1 MTELHEHTL
10 VPGRFH
16 WQNGH
21 SNGHGST
28 AAASPAPQTLHAAPW
43 KRLTI
48 RPLGL
53 SLDQVLMLIGLTLLG
68 FGFLMVHSAD
78 ARVGSVNFQAQLAR
92 LAFSAATLH
101 VVLAV
106 MAMVIFWRINYR
118 RFMGRRLATSP
129 ATILLIISV
138 CLLVLVLTHFGAR
151 INGAKRWLVLPLG
164 SHRLSFEPSELAKW
178 ATVLFI
184 AAFAVHQAPNIRSFG
199 KGFLPLVLAAGLICL
214 PILVE
219 DFGTAVLIGTVAV
232 LLMLMAGCRWWHIAL
247 LLPLV
252 AVLGYF
258 AVWHSAY
265 RRERLLIFLHPH
277 LDPKGAGYNPIQS
290 LLSFHSG
297 GFWGRGL
304 GNGIQKMG
312 FLPED
317 STDFIFSLIAEELGF
332 FGCMLVVSLFMGLTI
347 CGWMVT
353 RRAQDLFGKLLAFGA
368 TAMITFQ
375 AMINVAVVTVTV
387 PTKGIALPLISAGGT
402 GWVLTAA
409 AIGLLMS
416 VERVNRMEGAAK
428 TGGGVDGGTLGLRVT
443 SAHGSSG
450 LTTQSVAAS
459 ENS

>member
-10 VPGRFH
+10 VPTRMNR
-16 WQNGH
+16 QDGH
-21 SNGHGST
+21 SNGHT
-28 AAASPAPQTLHAAPW
+28 PAMAQHAVPVAPW
-43 KRLTI
+43 KRLAI
-48 RPLGL
+48 RPLAL
-53 SLDQVLMLIGLTLLG
+53 SLDQVLLLIALTLLG

-78 ARVGSVNFQAQLAR
+78 ARVGPVNFSTELTRLIFSAVTIHVLLAVAAMWALSRLNYRKLIGQR
-92 LAFSAATLH
+92 LAS
-101 VVLAV
+101 
-106 MAMVIFWRINYR
+106 
-118 RFMGRRLATSP
+118 SP
-129 ATILLIISV
+129 ATILMLVSF

-151 INGAKRWLVLPLG
+151 INGAKRWLVIPLG
-164 SHRLSFEPSELAKW
+164 SHRISFEPSELAKW
-178 ATVLFI
+178 GMVLFI
-184 AAFAVHQAPNIRSFG
+184 AAFAVHQADHIRSFW
-199 KGFLPLVLAAGLICL
+199 KGFIPLVVATGLICL

-232 LLMLMAGCRWWHIAL
+232 ILMLLAGCRWWHIVL
-247 LLPLV
+247 LLPV
-252 AVLGYF
+252 AAVLAYF

-332 FGCMLVVSLFMGLTI
+332 FGCMLVISLFMGLTI
-347 CGWMVT
+347 CGWMIT
-353 RRAQDLFGKLLAFGA
+353 HRATDLFGKLISFGA
-368 TAMITFQ
+368 TVTIAFQ
-375 AMINVAVVTVTV
+375 AMMNVAVVTVTV

-416 VERVNRMEGAAK
+416 VERVNRLEQH
-428 TGGGVDGGTLGLRVT
+428 VT
-443 SAHGSSG
+443 SHTTAASPEPRG
-450 LTTQSVAAS
+450 LHVVAARESPVLLVRPVPAS
-459 ENS
+459 EQS

>member
-10 VPGRFH
+10 VPTRMLR
-16 WQNGH
+16 QNGH
-21 SNGHGST
+21 GNGHAS
-28 AAASPAPQTLHAAPW
+28 AAAQPAVAVAPW
-43 KRLTI
+43 KRLAI

-53 SLDQVLMLIGLTLLG
+53 SLDQVLMLIALALLG
-68 FGFLMVHSAD
+68 FGFVMVHSAQ
-78 ARVGSVNFQAQLAR
+78 ARVGPVNVRAELSR
-92 LAFSAATLH
+92 LIFSAVTIH
-101 VVLAV
+101 VLLAV
-106 MAMVIFWRINYR
+106 AALWVLSRLNYR
-118 RFMGRRLATSP
+118 KFIGRHLATSP
-129 ATILLIISV
+129 ATILMIVSI

-151 INGAKRWLVLPLG
+151 INGAKRWLVIPLG
-164 SHRLSFEPSELAKW
+164 GHRISFEPSELAKW
-178 ATVLFI
+178 SMVLFI
-184 AAFAVHQAPNIRSFG
+184 AAFAIHQGDQIRSFW
-199 KGFLPLVLAAGLICL
+199 KGFIPLVLATGLICL

-232 LLMLMAGCRWWHIAL
+232 ILMLLAGCRWWHIAL
-247 LLPLV
+247 LLPV
-252 AVLGYF
+252 AAVLAYF

-332 FGCMLVVSLFMGLTI
+332 FGCMLVISLFMGLTI
-347 CGWMVT
+347 CGWLVT
-353 RRAQDLFGKLLAFGA
+353 HRAKDLFGKLLAFRA
-368 TAMITFQ
+368 TATIAFQ
-375 AMINVAVVTVTV
+375 AMMNVAVVTVTV

-409 AIGLLMS
+409 AIGLMMS
-416 VERVNRMEGAAK
+416 VERVNRLEP
-428 TGGGVDGGTLGLRVT
+428 VDAPDATVKAPERLGLHVVSARESPGLPVRSIPT
-443 SAHGSSG
+443 SEQ
-450 LTTQSVAAS
+450 L
-459 ENS
+459 